1 MSIEV
6 MESNGH
12 ALNGGANPDDT
23 RDTLFFLGG
32 AALMLFGAGLILTN
46 PAVRRYLGNAGIG
59 NLLETAVPD
68 IERYMK
74 LRSM

>member
-1 MSIEV
+1 
-6 MESNGH
+6 
-12 ALNGGANPDDT
+12 
-23 RDTLFFLGG
+23 
-32 AALMLFGAGLILTN
+32 MLFGAGLILTN

>member
-1 MSIEV
+1 MCNE
-6 MESNGH
+6 
-12 ALNGGANPDDT
+12 T

-32 AALMLFGAGLILTN
+32 AAMILFGAGLILSN
-46 PAVRRYLGNAGIG
+46 PAVRRYLGNGGVG
-59 NLLETAVPD
+59 NLVQTVVPD